1 MSTAKTTKPCS
12 PYKLHLQELVKH
24 IEPKNAYTEFNQH
37 LVRHVQSLDSA
48 IEQERQELLAKLES
62 FSD

>member
-1 MSTAKTTKPCS
+1 MSCAKTS

-24 IEPKNAYTEFNQH
+24 IEPNQSTEFNQH
-37 LVRHVQSLDSA
+37 LARHVQSLDSA
-48 IEQERQELLAKLES
+48 IELERQDLLHKLES